1 MRRACLTRSCL
12 ACLAALAPLYAA
24 DGDLAADVA
33 ALCMDVAMRL
43 GSTVFARRAADEATA
58 PLRASRAEALHL
70 AASLTGR
77 LDAAAT
83 ASLAR
88 KLCAVADPAA
98 GLPDAA
104 AALAELLAQLHSGGV
119 AQTCSAEVMGTAFM
133 QRHWAL
139 VHGAADGFVRLM
151 RYPVPAGAALPREA
165 LPSMAAVGD
174 HAALKK
180 LISTTVQR
188 VSQAARAAAPAR
200 LDAPSEAAALEA
212 DADTLYVACCG
223 A

>member
-1 MRRACLTRSCL
+1 MACLT
-12 ACLAALAPLYAA
+12 ALAPLYGV

-33 ALCMDVAMRL
+33 ALCMDAAMRL
-43 GSTVFARRAADEATA
+43 GSPVFARRAADDATV
-58 PLRASRAEALHL
+58 PLRAARAEALHL
-70 AASLTGR
+70 AASLAGH

-88 KLCAVADPAA
+88 KLYAVADPSA

-104 AALAELLAQLHSGGV
+104 PALAELLAQLHTSGV
-119 AQTCSAEVMGTAFM
+119 AQTCTTEVMSAAFM

-151 RYPVPAGAALPREA
+151 RYAVPATAAPPREV

-180 LISTTVQR
+180 LVTTTGLR
-188 VSQAARAAAPAR
+188 LSAAPRAAAPAR
-200 LDAPSEAAALEA
+200 LEAPAEAAALEA
-212 DADTLYVACCG
+212 DADALYIACCS

>member
-1 MRRACLTRSCL
+1 MRSCL
-12 ACLAALAPLYAA
+12 ACLTALAPLYRA

-33 ALCMDVAMRL
+33 ALCLEVAMRL
-43 GSTVFARRAADEATA
+43 GSPVFGRHAADDATA
-58 PLRASRAEALHL
+58 PLRASRSEALHL
-70 AASLTGR
+70 AASLAGF

-88 KLCAVADPAA
+88 KLFAVADPAA
-98 GLPDAA
+98 GGLPDAA
-104 AALAELLAQLHSGGV
+104 PALAELLAQLHSGGL
-119 AQTCSAEVMGTAFM
+119 AQKCTAEVMCAAFV

-151 RYPVPAGAALPREA
+151 RRPVPQGATPPREL
-165 LPSMAAVGD
+165 LPCMAAVGD

-180 LISTTVQR
+180 LVSTTVQR
-188 VSQAARAAAPAR
+188 VSSAVRAAAPER
-200 LDAPSEAAALEA
+200 LCAPAEAAALEA
-212 DADTLYVACCG
+212 DADALYAACCC